1 MYMKRTKKLVALLFC
16 IVVFSFVLPFASLA
30 TEINDSENSTGE
42 INGFV
47 EETSVS
53 ADEYFLDY
61 DIESTRGK
69 VIKIVD
75 EDVEYIEAMGNSKIT
90 TQYIKV
96 KVERGRFEGET
107 VLVENIID
115 ETYLYN
121 IKVSE
126 GQMVTIDLEMTK
138 EGEFIKGYITEIVR
152 DKYIY
157 YMIGAFVIVLVS
169 IGGMKGFKTLLTLS
183 FTVLCIFKLFLP
195 RVLAGENPIILSIGI
210 SVLVT
215 LVTIFVV
222 SGFNKKSLA
231 AIIGTIGGVLIAGMI
246 TLLVGVAGNLT
257 GLGNDEAQMLM
268 VIPQATKFNFQGLLF
283 AGIILGALGAVMDVC
298 MSISSSMTEIREAD
312 SSISYLRLFKSA
324 MNVGK
329 DMMGTMSNTLILA
342 YTGSSMYMMLLFMA
356 HDIPWESIANKD
368 LIVSEVLRA
377 LAGSIGLILSIPV
390 TALAFIG
397 MHKRAEQ
404 KIIAENKV
412 GGIGDEATD

>member
-1 MYMKRTKKLVALLFC
+1 MMKTSRFIIALFC
-16 IVVFSFVLPFASLA
+16 SIVLILSMSPSSLA
-30 TEINDSENSTGE
+30 TEEGVIVDSKQD
-42 INGFV
+42 GFV
-47 EETSVS
+47 
-53 ADEYFLDY
+53 DEIEVGDDYFVDY
-61 DIESTRGK
+61 DIEHARGK

-75 EDVEYIEAMGNSKIT
+75 EDVEYVETMGNSKIT

-96 KVERGRFEGET
+96 EIDRGRFKGQSL
-107 VLVENIID
+107 LVNNIVD

-121 IKVSE
+121 IIVSE
-126 GQMVTIDLEMTK
+126 GQEVMVDIEITK
-138 EGEFIKGYITEIVR
+138 DGEFIKAYITEIAR

-157 YMIGAFVIVLVS
+157 YLIGAFIVVLVG

-183 FTVLCIFKLFLP
+183 FTVFCILKIFLP
-195 RVLAGENPIILSIGI
+195 RVLAGENPIMLSIALSI
-210 SVLVT
+210 IVT

-231 AIIGTIGGVLIAGMI
+231 AIIGTIGGVLLAGFI
-246 TLLVGVAGNLT
+246 TLIVGVAGNLT

-298 MSISSSMTEIREAD
+298 MSIASSMTEIRDAD
-312 SSISYLRLFKSA
+312 PSISYVRLFKSA

-356 HDIPWESIANKD
+356 HEISWESISNKD

-390 TALAFIG
+390 TALAFIIL
-397 MHKRAEQ
+397 HKKAEQ
-404 KIIAENKV
+404 KKETSDEV
-412 GGIGDEATD
+412 GEMSDEPSN